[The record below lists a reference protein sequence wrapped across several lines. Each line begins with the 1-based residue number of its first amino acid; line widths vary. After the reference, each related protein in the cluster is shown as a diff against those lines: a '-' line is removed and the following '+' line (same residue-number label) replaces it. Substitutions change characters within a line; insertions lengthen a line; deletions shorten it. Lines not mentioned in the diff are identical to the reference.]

1 MHLKLVNILTKN
13 YNEIRMKESFLEV
26 NNVAFEKTMENL
38 RKHRDIK
45 PVTAEAQRNY
55 LVPEL
60 NYQTEKNFQ
69 IIYQQQK

>member
-69 IIYQQQK
+69 IIY